1 MSKYE
6 EEQQFEDY
14 IKDNKKKIEIK
25 KLIDDLKTSIQ
36 FLEKRIL
43 FYI

>member
-6 EEQQFEDY
+6 EEQQYEDY

>member
-6 EEQQFEDY
+6 EEQQYEDY
-14 IKDNKKKIEIK
+14 IKDNKKKTEIK